1 MATAF
6 ARVLL
11 RAACVLRVC
20 ARVCAVPNPRMR
32 SESGAAQRRKQNRQ
46 GSVVDGNLSYEHV
59 AADVDSPSVTQD
71 MTCGDLCG
79 WLANK
84 GREDIVDMIQEHQ
97 LEGADLL
104 EMSAEDLE
112 VDFEAENA
120 EELFNLIHGK
130 PHHYHAG
137 EDIPSAA
144 TEFEDD
150 GTGIATYETGAYNI
164 TCAHALCE
172 CMCVVCRCGCGCVA
186 LCVSTTML
194 ALLPL
199 PPTLQHPPHPS
210 T

>member
-1 MATAF
+1 M
-6 ARVLL
+6 
-11 RAACVLRVC
+11 
-20 ARVCAVPNPRMR
+20 
-32 SESGAAQRRKQNRQ
+32 Q
-46 GSVVDGNLSYEHV
+46 GDIIFSIKRPPV
-59 AADVDSPSVTQD
+59 AADTAMPSVHAETPYGTSVAADTTRCTSAPLGSTKPSIAHPAPGTLDSPSVMQD
-71 MTCGDLCG
+71 MTCSDLCG

-84 GREDIVDMIQEHQ
+84 GREDIVDRIQEHQ